1 MSGSHSKGRKPS
13 ISQIEAELQA
23 ARESLTQTAGSISD
37 YVRPA
42 NVAARGLGKA
52 TQFFVN
58 ESGDVR
64 PERVLAAAAAAIG
77 LLGLLSR
84 DRD

>member
-1 MSGSHSKGRKPS
+1 MSGSPEKGRKRS
-13 ISQIEAELQA
+13 VSQIEAELQA
-23 ARESLTQTAGSISD
+23 ARDSLTQTAGSISN

-42 NVAARGLGKA
+42 NMAARGLGKA

-58 ESGDVR
+58 EAGEVR

-77 LLGLLSR
+77 LLGFLTR